1 MVSNHH
7 DHQYGVKPQST
18 NVIMLHYFE
27 QASLESIWKRKVEKS
42 LGNATLA
49 FLHYFEQMNPE
60 STWKRTEKVQINAT
74 SVIMHLVERA
84 IGESI

>member
-1 MVSNHH
+1 M
-7 DHQYGVKPQST
+7 
-18 NVIMLHYFE
+18 IMLHYFE

-74 SVIMHLVERA
+74 SVIMHWVERA
-84 IGESI
+84 I